1 MRTWIRIRSHYGLGL
16 FGFFCKTKYCM
27 FIIYIWLTLWFRL
40 LYVEKNV
47 ICAFNHRKVS
57 VPVWKKLSEAKSE
70 HPRVECLSTSYINSR
85 LASDISNKKGGL
97 ISQIFLLVVKF
108 WRKTSKSVSRT
119 QRGFSFHLFCPF
131 NPFLANGPIL
141 YSLKIPE
148 NLWFFGVFRG
158 YEMETFDRNELI

>member
-1 MRTWIRIRSHYGLGL
+1 MWEKMFFAHSIRERWVSL
-16 FGFFCKTKYCM
+16 F
-27 FIIYIWLTLWFRL
+27 
-40 LYVEKNV
+40 EKNFLRQNPN
-47 ICAFNHRKVS
+47 I
-57 VPVWKKLSEAKSE
+57 PD
-70 HPRVECLSTSYINSR
+70 CLSTSYINSR

-97 ISQIFLLVVKF
+97 ISQIFLLVVRF

-119 QRGFSFHLFCPF
+119 QRGFSFHLSCPF

-141 YSLKIPE
+141 YSLKTPE